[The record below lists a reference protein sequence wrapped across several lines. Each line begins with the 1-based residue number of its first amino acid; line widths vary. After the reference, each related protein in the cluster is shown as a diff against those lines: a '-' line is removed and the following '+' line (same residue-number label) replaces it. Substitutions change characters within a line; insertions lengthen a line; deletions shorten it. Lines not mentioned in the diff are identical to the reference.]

1 MKSRLR
7 ILNLDQAAA
16 QKKTT
21 KKKKRKAKVERE
33 REASPAEIP
42 IDPDEPTY
50 CLCEQV
56 CTYQ

>member
-1 MKSRLR
+1 MCTLQSS
-7 ILNLDQAAA
+7 A
-16 QKKTT
+16 QKKAT

-33 REASPAEIP
+33 REDSPTEIP

-56 CTYQ
+56 MFHIVYI